1 MEKYKSIFPRFR
13 SRLLFFID
21 YNRIIPK
28 QQEQAKW
35 GERLGY
41 SKEITAD
48 KGNRKNREKS
58 RIQRQTQSE
67 KLIKSRRE
75 SRQKEKKMLS
85 LLFTICMI
93 WIFGKLFIFGVKAAW
108 GISKLLLTV
117 VFLPLILIGMVIG
130 GLMSIAFPI
139 LIIVGIVAL
148 VAPGR

>member
-1 MEKYKSIFPRFR
+1 
-13 SRLLFFID
+13 
-21 YNRIIPK
+21 
-28 QQEQAKW
+28 
-35 GERLGY
+35 
-41 SKEITAD
+41 
-48 KGNRKNREKS
+48 
-58 RIQRQTQSE
+58 
-67 KLIKSRRE
+67 
-75 SRQKEKKMLS
+75 MLS

-108 GISKLLLTV
+108 GISKSV

>member
-1 MEKYKSIFPRFR
+1 
-13 SRLLFFID
+13 
-21 YNRIIPK
+21 
-28 QQEQAKW
+28 
-35 GERLGY
+35 
-41 SKEITAD
+41 
-48 KGNRKNREKS
+48 
-58 RIQRQTQSE
+58 
-67 KLIKSRRE
+67 
-75 SRQKEKKMLS
+75 
-85 LLFTICMI
+85 MI

>member
-1 MEKYKSIFPRFR
+1 
-13 SRLLFFID
+13 
-21 YNRIIPK
+21 
-28 QQEQAKW
+28 
-35 GERLGY
+35 
-41 SKEITAD
+41 
-48 KGNRKNREKS
+48 
-58 RIQRQTQSE
+58 
-67 KLIKSRRE
+67 
-75 SRQKEKKMLS
+75 MLS

-93 WIFGKLFIFGVKAAW
+93 WIFGKLFIFVVKAAW

>member
-1 MEKYKSIFPRFR
+1 M
-13 SRLLFFID
+13 LL
-21 YNRIIPK
+21 
-28 QQEQAKW
+28 
-35 GERLGY
+35 
-41 SKEITAD
+41 
-48 KGNRKNREKS
+48 
-58 RIQRQTQSE
+58 
-67 KLIKSRRE
+67 
-75 SRQKEKKMLS
+75 

-93 WIFGKLFIFGVKAAW
+93 WISGKLFIFGVKAAW

>member
-1 MEKYKSIFPRFR
+1 
-13 SRLLFFID
+13 
-21 YNRIIPK
+21 
-28 QQEQAKW
+28 
-35 GERLGY
+35 
-41 SKEITAD
+41 
-48 KGNRKNREKS
+48 
-58 RIQRQTQSE
+58 
-67 KLIKSRRE
+67 
-75 SRQKEKKMLS
+75 MLS
-85 LLFTICMI
+85 LLFTICTI

>member
-1 MEKYKSIFPRFR
+1 
-13 SRLLFFID
+13 
-21 YNRIIPK
+21 
-28 QQEQAKW
+28 
-35 GERLGY
+35 
-41 SKEITAD
+41 
-48 KGNRKNREKS
+48 
-58 RIQRQTQSE
+58 
-67 KLIKSRRE
+67 
-75 SRQKEKKMLS
+75 MLS

-93 WIFGKLFIFGVKAAW
+93 WISGKLFIFGVIAAW

>member
-28 QQEQAKW
+28 QQGQAKW

-58 RIQRQTQSE
+58 RIQRQT
-67 KLIKSRRE
+67 
-75 SRQKEKKMLS
+75 
-85 LLFTICMI
+85 
-93 WIFGKLFIFGVKAAW
+93 
-108 GISKLLLTV
+108 
-117 VFLPLILIGMVIG
+117 
-130 GLMSIAFPI
+130 
-139 LIIVGIVAL
+139 
-148 VAPGR
+148 